1 MKGAGNGGGSAR
13 IQDVLQLNDLFE
25 SLELRDPIAS
35 FERFIK
41 ILTKLIEILSRQ
53 GERRPERIRQHP
65 RIPSASVRVKTSSI
79 ASPLTKFA
87 VGVVPARP
95 RNGGMVLK
103 NLSAEGGKV
112 LKSGQ
117 NRVPRF

>member
-65 RIPSASVRVKTSSI
+65 AHSQCIGPREDLVDRESVDQIRGWRGARSAPER
-79 ASPLTKFA
+79 
-87 VGVVPARP
+87 G
-95 RNGGMVLK
+95 NGSEK
-103 NLSAEGGKV
+103 P
-112 LKSGQ
+112 Q
-117 NRVPRF
+117 R